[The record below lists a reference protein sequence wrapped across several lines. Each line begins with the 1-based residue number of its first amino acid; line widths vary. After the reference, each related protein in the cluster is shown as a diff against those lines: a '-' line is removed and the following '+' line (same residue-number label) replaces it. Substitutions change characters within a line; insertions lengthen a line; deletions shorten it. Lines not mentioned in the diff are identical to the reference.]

1 MSIQKKL
8 YTYAE
13 FEQIAAQP
21 DNRDR
26 RLELIHGELIDV
38 SPSFSHGK
46 ISFALLEHFV
56 PYNKKHGR
64 GQFLIEVRYK
74 LPGDDHNAMIPDLS
88 YVENADNMPTDSRPV
103 PRMPDLAVEI
113 QSPDDSPEKIRTKCA
128 YYVANGSKLA
138 WGVFLKKQ
146 IEVYRPGEEVIIL
159 DENDTLD
166 GGDVLPGFS
175 LVVRDLFA

>member
-1 MSIQKKL
+1 MSIRKKL
-8 YTYAE
+8 TTYAE

-26 RLELIHGELIDV
+26 RLELIHGEIIDV

-46 ISFALLEHFV
+46 LAGILHGEMYIAW
-56 PYNKKHGR
+56 KKRGIGR
-64 GQFLIEVRYK
+64 LLIEVRYK

-88 YVENADNMPTDSRPV
+88 YVENADDMPTDSRPV

-113 QSPDDSPEKIRTKCA
+113 QSPDDSPDKIRAKLA

-146 IEVYRPGEEVIIL
+146 IEVYRPGEDVIVL

-166 GGDVLPGFS
+166 GGDVLPGFM
-175 LVVRDLFA
+175 LAVRDLFA

>member
-1 MSIQKKL
+1 MSIRKRL

-26 RLELIHGELIDV
+26 RLELIHGEIIDV
-38 SPSFSHGK
+38 SPSFIHGK
-46 ISFALLEHFV
+46 LAQRFSLHLGMQ
-56 PYNKKHGR
+56 NLKHNWGTI
-64 GQFLIEVRYK
+64 LIEVRYK

-88 YVENADNMPTDSRPV
+88 YVENADDMPTDSRPV

-146 IEVYRPGEEVIIL
+146 IEVYRPGEDVIVL
-159 DENDTLD
+159 GENDTLD

-175 LVVRDLFA
+175 LAVRVLFA